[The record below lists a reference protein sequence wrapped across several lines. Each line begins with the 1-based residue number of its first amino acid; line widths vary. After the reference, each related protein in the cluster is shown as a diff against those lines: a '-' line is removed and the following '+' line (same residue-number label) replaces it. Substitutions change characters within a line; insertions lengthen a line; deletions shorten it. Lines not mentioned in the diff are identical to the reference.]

1 MAHTCFSL
9 LIAAAVL
16 MYAFADL
23 RLLARKGKL
32 QENSDSLLQLP
43 VRPHDVVSVVEQNL
57 PALKTLIGKD
67 VDVYLSSLSSMHA
80 SWQRQ
85 SVSETG
91 EADYSELVVF
101 EDTKADSE
109 LVYGIGVNNVRR
121 RITVA
126 FRGSVTILD
135 FRTDAKALLTNV
147 ANPVQKGKVM
157 GIHHGFYDYLFG
169 SRTTKDGSNKCT
181 EIMSHVLHL
190 LEQHPGYRL
199 YVTGHSL
206 GGALAT
212 LFAVEAAADHRIPC
226 TVTCISIA
234 SPKVGSM
241 TFRRAVQDLEGRLR
255 CLRIANHKDLVTL
268 LPDRGSW
275 SCAYIMCCQSNV
287 YRHAGLEVKLYSSSQ
302 FVISK
307 AGDADKSYMVVLIQD
322 GWKQFKH
329 AVSVVLSLPCVCC
342 CREDFLK
349 YHGCKEYMERLL
361 GNERGL
367 HAQQLNDLHVN
378 IKK

>member
-57 PALKTLIGKD
+57 PALKTLIGKN

-135 FRTDAKALLTNV
+135 FKTDAK
-147 ANPVQKGKVM
+147 
-157 GIHHGFYDYLFG
+157 
-169 SRTTKDGSNKCT
+169 
-181 EIMSHVLHL
+181 
-190 LEQHPGYRL
+190 
-199 YVTGHSL
+199 
-206 GGALAT
+206 
-212 LFAVEAAADHRIPC
+212 
-226 TVTCISIA
+226 
-234 SPKVGSM
+234 
-241 TFRRAVQDLEGRLR
+241 
-255 CLRIANHKDLVTL
+255 
-268 LPDRGSW
+268 
-275 SCAYIMCCQSNV
+275 
-287 YRHAGLEVKLYSSSQ
+287 
-302 FVISK
+302 
-307 AGDADKSYMVVLIQD
+307 
-322 GWKQFKH
+322 
-329 AVSVVLSLPCVCC
+329 
-342 CREDFLK
+342 
-349 YHGCKEYMERLL
+349 
-361 GNERGL
+361 
-367 HAQQLNDLHVN
+367 
-378 IKK
+378 